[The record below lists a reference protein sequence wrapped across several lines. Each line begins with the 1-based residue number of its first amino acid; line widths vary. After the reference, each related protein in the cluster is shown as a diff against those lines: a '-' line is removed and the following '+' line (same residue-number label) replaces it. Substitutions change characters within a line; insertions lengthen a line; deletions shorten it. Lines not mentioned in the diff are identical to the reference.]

1 MNFGLGA
8 HIDAAGRLV
17 HDDDLRL
24 DRKLLGDG
32 DLLLIAARQR
42 RHLLGNPGH
51 LDAQARCQRD
61 RLRSLDAPINEP
73 AARDFLQVE
82 RRDILRD
89 RKLEEHA

>member
-42 RHLLGNPGH
+42 GHLFGDPRH
-51 LDAQARCQRD
+51 LDAEPRRQRD
-61 RLRSLDAPINEP
+61 RLRGLDAPINQP
-73 AARDFLQVE
+73 AARHLLQVE
-82 RRDILRD
+82 RRNVLGN